1 MLFTHLTVYLKIKI
15 CVFVFTQYAAKD
27 VPDELVKKVLRAI
40 DVKRAHSLQLAPY
53 MHRESILTDHEHQQL
68 INHQITGLDR
78 RNKLTEIMMQ
88 RYTVGWLLRFCQCLL
103 ESYAREQSLGSH
115 YKLFQQIKEK
125 GAYISIQYDHFSG
138 DYCLSEYV
146 CADKCTLMSY

>member
-53 MHRESILTDHEHQQL
+53 MNRKSILTDHEHQQL
-68 INHQITGLDR
+68 INRQITELDR
-78 RNKLTEIMMQ
+78 INKLTEIMMQ

-103 ESYAREQSLGSH
+103 ESYAREQSLSSH

-125 GAYISIQYDHFSG
+125 GTYISIQYDHFSG
-138 DYCLSEYV
+138 DYYMYV
-146 CADKCTLMSY
+146 LINVH

>member
-40 DVKRAHSLQLAPY
+40 DVKRADSLQLAPY
-53 MHRESILTDHEHQQL
+53 MHRKSILTDHEHAQL
-68 INHQITGLDR
+68 INRQITDLDR
-78 RNKLTEIMMQ
+78 RNRLTEIMMQ

-103 ESYAREQSLGSH
+103 ESYACERNLGCH

-125 GAYISIQYDHFSG
+125 GMYVYYDVSVQYDHFSG
-138 DYCLSEYV
+138 KFILI
-146 CADKCTLMSY
+146 SY